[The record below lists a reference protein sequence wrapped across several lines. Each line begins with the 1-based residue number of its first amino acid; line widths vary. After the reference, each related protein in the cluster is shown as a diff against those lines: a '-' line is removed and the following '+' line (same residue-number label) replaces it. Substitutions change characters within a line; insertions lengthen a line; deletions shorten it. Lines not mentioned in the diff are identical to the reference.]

1 MARNGA
7 LILIIF
13 IFVSQLVSFS
23 TARNFPGGI
32 PLVIDGVIFSGE
44 ISVASKTEKVVGCES
59 EDDHFPTY
67 SFSSSPGVHVTG
79 KYGSLV
85 LNALP
90 KGSVPASGPSK
101 KINDVKT

>member
-1 MARNGA
+1 MARNRA

-13 IFVSQLVSFS
+13 IFVSQLDSFS
-23 TARNFPGGI
+23 TARKFPGGI
-32 PLVIDGVIFSGE
+32 SSVIDGVIFSGE
-44 ISVASKTEKVVGCES
+44 IPVVFKTETVVGCKG
-59 EDDHFPTY
+59 EDDHFKAY
-67 SFSSSPGVHVTG
+67 STSPGVYVTG

-85 LNALP
+85 LNVLP